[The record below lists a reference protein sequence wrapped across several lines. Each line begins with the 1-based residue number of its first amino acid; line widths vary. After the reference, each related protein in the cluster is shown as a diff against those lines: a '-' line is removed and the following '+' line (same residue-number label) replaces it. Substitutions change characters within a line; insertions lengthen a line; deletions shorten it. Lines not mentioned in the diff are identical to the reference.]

1 MQQIGFALQVPFIPS
16 EDDSVRLLFEVT
28 EGLDFTDLYKTY
40 STLGRNPAI
49 DPAILFKI
57 LIYGCMNKIYSS
69 RDLEKACKRDINF
82 IWLLQGQKAPDHNT
96 IARFRSKHL
105 QGCISDLFN
114 QLIAKLGEMNEIR
127 YENLFID
134 GTKIEANANKYTFV
148 WKKATDKFESKLQEK
163 IKKTFEEIH
172 ENLDIRIANIDQK
185 ISVDYASKILDKLEN
200 IKKENSTEFVYGKG
214 KRKSKLQKYYESIQ
228 EFIEKQ
234 IKYDNYNSIFDG
246 RNSFSKTDKDATFM
260 HMKDDHMQNGQLK
273 PGYNIQ
279 IGVEGE
285 YIVGIDISS
294 ERSDQLTFIPFLDK
308 LEKDLPKKFENV
320 IADAGYESEENYMYL
335 SKHNQKSYIKP
346 QNYEKSKNKKFK
358 VDISKREN
366 MIYDEENDYYICA
379 YGNKLVPISSKI
391 KTSKSGYK
399 SNVTIYESENC
410 NECPYK
416 SKCTK
421 AKGNKRLH
429 VSKDFVKKRKTS
441 LENISTEKGKLL
453 SSHTIS
459 KGWSSP
465 NRNTNMKVAEN
476 IINGKE
482 NKGYILMPGKTF
494 SWLKVVGN
502 TTKEKGFKIAP
513 VIVNRRHAEG
523 YGGGVC
529 QVASTLNSAIVDANL
544 ETHALKHSL
553 PSSYIGPND
562 HEATV
567 SYDSGKDLSFKNT
580 FKFPINIKVSTT
592 KGAVTVKVFKMKKK
606 TKIIKV
612 KNDAVDR

>member
-1 MQQIGFALQVPFIPS
+1 
-16 EDDSVRLLFEVT
+16 
-28 EGLDFTDLYKTY
+28 
-40 STLGRNPAI
+40 
-49 DPAILFKI
+49 
-57 LIYGCMNKIYSS
+57 
-69 RDLEKACKRDINF
+69 
-82 IWLLQGQKAPDHNT
+82 
-96 IARFRSKHL
+96 
-105 QGCISDLFN
+105 
-114 QLIAKLGEMNEIR
+114 
-127 YENLFID
+127 
-134 GTKIEANANKYTFV
+134 
-148 WKKATDKFESKLQEK
+148 
-163 IKKTFEEIH
+163 
-172 ENLDIRIANIDQK
+172 
-185 ISVDYASKILDKLEN
+185 
-200 IKKENSTEFVYGKG
+200 
-214 KRKSKLQKYYESIQ
+214 
-228 EFIEKQ
+228 
-234 IKYDNYNSIFDG
+234 
-246 RNSFSKTDKDATFM
+246 M

-453 SSHTIS
+453 RMNRSIQVEGAFGVLKQDYGFRRFLSRGKNNIKTEFALLSFAYNIQKLFNKMS
-459 KGWSSP
+459 Q
-465 NRNTNMKVAEN
+465 NRN
-476 IINGKE
+476 G
-482 NKGYILMPGKTF
+482 IL
-494 SWLKVVGN
+494 LH
-502 TTKEKGFKIAP
+502 EKKI
-513 VIVNRRHAEG
+513 V
-523 YGGGVC
+523 
-529 QVASTLNSAIVDANL
+529 
-544 ETHALKHSL
+544 
-553 PSSYIGPND
+553 
-562 HEATV
+562 
-567 SYDSGKDLSFKNT
+567 
-580 FKFPINIKVSTT
+580 
-592 KGAVTVKVFKMKKK
+592 
-606 TKIIKV
+606 
-612 KNDAVDR
+612 